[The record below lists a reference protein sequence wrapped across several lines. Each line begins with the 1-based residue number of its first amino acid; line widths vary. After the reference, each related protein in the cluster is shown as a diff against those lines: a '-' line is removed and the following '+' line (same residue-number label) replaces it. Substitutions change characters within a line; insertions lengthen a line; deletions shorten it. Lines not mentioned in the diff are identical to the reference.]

1 MVSDPILAVGLVM
14 VVRFIRGSAA
24 AAIQLPRITGD
35 NETPQIGEIIFN
47 ALLAST
53 ALNMLF
59 RLLWRNTRC
68 PNFANDKMLIKFR
81 S

>member
-59 RLLWRNTRC
+59 PPPL
-68 PNFANDKMLIKFR
+68 AKYAVSKFWER
-81 S
+81 